1 MPAWESQVMR
11 TKTWNRLLAIALTCA
26 TIGTPYA
33 EAGQGRGRSRGQDNA
48 NVSRNQSET
57 GRGRGTATRIYQDP
71 ASTKGYDSGYDLG
84 LNDGRDG
91 QRYDPVRHRDYRD
104 ADRGYSNSYGSRD
117 GYKSN
122 FRTGFRQGYEDGY
135 REGARTKK

>member
-1 MPAWESQVMR
+1 MR
-11 TKTWNRLLAIALTCA
+11 TLTWNRLLAVALTCA
-26 TIGTPYA
+26 TIGAPYA
-33 EAGQGRGRSRGQDNA
+33 AEAQGRGRSRGQDNNT

-57 GRGRGTATRIYQDP
+57 GRGRGTPNRIYQDP
-71 ASTKGYDSGYDLG
+71 ASTKGYDSVYDLG
-84 LNDGRDG
+84 LSDGRDG

-104 ADRGYSNSYGSRD
+104 ADRGYTSAYGSRD

>member
-1 MPAWESQVMR
+1 MR
-11 TKTWNRLLAIALTCA
+11 TPTRNRLLAIALTCA
-26 TIGTPYA
+26 TLAAPYA
-33 EAGQGRGRSRGQDNA
+33 AEAQGRGRSRGQNSNA
-48 NVSRNQSET
+48 TVSREQSET
-57 GRGRGTATRIYQDP
+57 GRGRGTQTRIYQDP
-71 ASTKGYDSGYDLG
+71 ANTKGYDSGYDLG
-84 LNDGRDG
+84 LADARDG

-104 ADRGYSNSYGSRD
+104 ADRGYSNAYGSRD